1 MTTYNATYDDT
12 LPSPHHIHQEL
23 PADSKHSEFI
33 HKQRETIRHVLDGKD
48 PRMLLITGPCSI
60 HDIVSAKEYA
70 QRLLKLTKEV
80 EDTFVVVMRVYFE
93 KPRTAF
99 GWKGLLY
106 DPHLNNTH
114 DIHCGIRTT
123 RNLLLDLAE
132 MEVPTAAEFL
142 DPCTA
147 LYVSDL
153 LSWRCVGARTASS
166 QLHRQMASG
175 LPMPVA
181 IKNNTDGN
189 VKVAVQGVLSASTSH
204 SFVGPNML
212 GQLAMVHTKGNS
224 HAHIVLRGGEGQPNY
239 DPQAI
244 AGALNKLE
252 RANLPLRLIIDC
264 SHDNSFK
271 KHEQQSLVFQS
282 VIGQVIE
289 GNKCIRGVILE
300 SNLFAGNQHL
310 SADTSILQYAV
321 SVTDPCLDWNSTV
334 KLVQWGRAKLKQDSA
349 VC

>member
-1 MTTYNATYDDT
+1 MKTYNATYDNT
-12 LPSPHHIHQEL
+12 LPSPQYIHLEL
-23 PADSKHSEFI
+23 PASSKQHNFI
-33 HKQRETIRHVLDGKD
+33 DRQRATIRNILDGND
-48 PRMLLITGPCSI
+48 PRMLLVVGPCSI
-60 HDIVSAKEYA
+60 HDVASAKEYA
-70 QRLLKLTKEV
+70 LRLLELTKEV
-80 EDTFVVVMRVYFE
+80 KDTFFVVMRVYFE
-93 KPRTAF
+93 KPRTAI

-106 DPHLNNTH
+106 DPHLNSTN

-123 RNLLLDLAE
+123 RRLLLDLTE
-132 MEVPTAAEFL
+132 MGIPTAAELL

-153 LSWRCVGARTASS
+153 LSWGCIGARTASS
-166 QLHRQMASG
+166 QVHRQMASG
-175 LPMPVA
+175 LPMPIA

-189 VKVAVQGVLSASTSH
+189 VNVAVQGVLSALTPH
-204 SFVGPNML
+204 SFVGPNME
-212 GQLAMVHTKGNS
+212 GQLAMVHTRGNS
-224 HAHIVLRGGEGQPNY
+224 HPHIVLRGGEGQPNY

-252 RANLPLRLIIDC
+252 KAHLPLCLIIDC

-271 KHEQQSLVFQS
+271 KHEQQAVVFQS

-289 GNKCIRGVILE
+289 GNKCIRGLVLE

-310 SADTSILQYAV
+310 VADTSLLQYAV
-321 SVTDPCLDWNSTV
+321 SVTDPCLDWNSTE
-334 KLVQWGRAKLKQDSA
+334 KLIQWGRAKLKQESA